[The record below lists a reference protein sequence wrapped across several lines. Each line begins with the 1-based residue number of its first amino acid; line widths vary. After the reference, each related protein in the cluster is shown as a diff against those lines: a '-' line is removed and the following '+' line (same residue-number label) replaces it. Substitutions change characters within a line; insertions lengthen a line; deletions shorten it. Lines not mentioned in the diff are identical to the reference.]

1 MKLEGKVAIVTG
13 GGQGIGQGIVYCL
26 AEEGADI
33 AVVDINGVGA
43 RKVADYVKGLG
54 RKSLAVEADLTD
66 GKKVAQAIQ
75 EIINTFGKIDI
86 LVNNAGGLGKIYLG
100 RTSTKFIDQ
109 GDEEWDEAFAL
120 NLKTNVLMSR
130 AVVPYFMKQRSG
142 KIVNISSQA
151 GRGSDFSLMTY
162 GAAKQSVTSFTRT
175 LAGELAEYDINVNCI
190 CPGMIYTAFPEGT
203 GAQFIRLNP
212 DKAKGMTPREWFLKN
227 LVLPHTPLKR
237 EQTPKDIGRAV
248 VFLASE
254 DAKNIT
260 GQLLNVDG
268 GIVMG

>member
-1 MKLEGKVAIVTG
+1 MKLEGKIAIVTG

-26 AEEGADI
+26 AEEGADV

-43 RKVADYVKGLG
+43 RKVADHVKGLG

-66 GKKVAQAIQ
+66 GTKVAQAVQ

-86 LVNNAGGLGKIYLG
+86 LVNNAGGLGKIFLG
-100 RTSTKFIDQ
+100 RTSTRFIDQ
-109 GDEEWDEAFAL
+109 GDAEWDEAFTL
-120 NLKTNVLMSR
+120 NLRTNVLMSR

-151 GRGSDFSLMTY
+151 GIGPGFSLMTY

-175 LAGELAEYDINVNCI
+175 LAGELAEYDINVNGI
-190 CPGMIYTAFPEGT
+190 CPGMVYTAFPEGT
-203 GAQFIRLNP
+203 GAQFKRLNP
-212 DKAKGMTPREWFLKN
+212 DKAKGITTREWFLKS
-227 LVLPHTPLKR
+227 LARTPLKR
-237 EQTPKDIGRAV
+237 EQTPEDIGRAV

-260 GQLLNVDG
+260 GQLLNING
-268 GIVMG
+268 GMMMG